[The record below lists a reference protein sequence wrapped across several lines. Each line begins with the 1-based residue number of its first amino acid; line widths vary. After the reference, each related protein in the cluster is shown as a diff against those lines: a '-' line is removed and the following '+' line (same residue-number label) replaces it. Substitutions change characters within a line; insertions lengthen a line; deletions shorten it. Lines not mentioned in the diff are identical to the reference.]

1 MIEELNKKYNI
12 ILASGSP
19 RRQELLQRA
28 GYQFEVITANVD
40 ESFSPGTLA
49 NDLVITLSQKKA
61 NAVADKIEDE
71 KALIIAAD
79 TIVAIENEILGKPYN
94 FEEAKHLLF
103 YLSNKKNHRVITGV
117 CIKLDYEIITFSA
130 TTEVVL
136 NKISLPEIE
145 YYCNNYEVLDKA
157 GAYGIQD
164 WIGLNK
170 IKALTGCYYNVMGLP
185 VSLLYQKLEELINT
199 KNSTLT

>member
-19 RRQELLQRA
+19 RRKELLQRA

-40 ESFSPGTLA
+40 ESFSLGTLA

-94 FEEAKHLLF
+94 LEEAKHLLF

-117 CIKLDYEIITFSA
+117 CIKLGNEIITFSA

-185 VSLLYQKLEELINT
+185 ISLLYVKLEELINT

>member
-19 RRQELLQRA
+19 RRKELLQRA
-28 GYQFEVITANVD
+28 GYQFEVITTNVD

-94 FEEAKHLLF
+94 LEEAKHLLF

-117 CIKLDYEIITFSA
+117 CIKLGDEIITFSA

-170 IKALTGCYYNVMGLP
+170 IKALKGCYYNVMGLP